1 MLCARGTLLFPSHP
15 REKPRGRP
23 GPRAPAGVDGD
34 ARPEAAN
41 ATCAQ
46 RSTHGQCSL
55 RPARV
60 SGMNTRISRLVAWL
74 VIDERA
80 RVIVDAATSLAD
92 LVSATDSLERAR
104 GATLLANALL
114 ELARSVLTDPA
125 SWPPACPALTH
136 RPPCLHHP
144 PHGGEQIS
152 DDQAGAFTGSGRARP
167 CRGRG

>member
-1 MLCARGTLLFPSHP
+1 M
-15 REKPRGRP
+15 
-23 GPRAPAGVDGD
+23 D
-34 ARPEAAN
+34 
-41 ATCAQ
+41 
-46 RSTHGQCSL
+46 
-55 RPARV
+55 
-60 SGMNTRISRLVAWL
+60 TRISRLVAWL

-92 LVSATDSLERAR
+92 LVSATDSLERTR

-125 SWPPACPALTH
+125 SWPPALTH

-144 PHGGEQIS
+144 PRGGEQIY
-152 DDQAGAFTGSGRARP
+152 DDQAGAFTGAGRARP